1 LKSFLILNLVFQ
13 SGGKMKRLF
22 IVISV
27 FFIAACKDSGK
38 QSIKDTSV
46 LLKEITDG
54 YYQERMRYFPLE
66 ATANADN
73 RYNDLLPIDIS
84 DAYIDTLRQ
93 FYHRYSEKLL
103 TINKPE
109 LTGQDLISYEVLQ
122 YTLNIE
128 EEGLKFP
135 SNLMPVNQFW
145 GMHLTFSQLGSG
157 TSSQPFKTVKD
168 YDNFLQRI
176 SAFVAYQDT
185 SINNMK
191 RGMLQGFV
199 PARILIERTIPQYKS
214 LIANKVEESVFYG
227 PIKNMP
233 DSFSDADK
241 KRLTDA
247 YSNAILNQLNPSF
260 EKMAVFLEKEYL
272 PACLP
277 VAGISNIPGGKE
289 YYNWL
294 ANKWTTTTMSP
305 DEIYNLGLKE
315 VERLHSEMDKVKA
328 ETGFKGSLKEFFHF
342 IHTDP
347 QFFPFKKDSD
357 VIAAYLAIEDRMKPQ
372 LKKLF
377 NHVPK
382 AAFEVRQ
389 TEAYRAASA
398 SAEYNTAAPDG
409 SRPGVFYVPILDAT
423 KYNVVGM
430 EDLFLHEAIPGH
442 HYQISLQQENTSLPE
457 FRRFGWFGAYGEGWA
472 LYTESLGKELGLYT
486 DPYQYFGCLSEE
498 MHRAIRLVVDVGIHL
513 KGWTREKA
521 IQYSLDNE
529 MESEADITAE
539 IERYMAIPGQALSYK
554 IGQLKIIELRQKA
567 EEQLKDKFSIQKFHD
582 QLLSYGC
589 LPLSVLEKSIKLWI
603 KEQKKQG

>member
-1 LKSFLILNLVFQ
+1 MDFLCGV
-13 SGGKMKRLF
+13 KMKKYLF
-22 IVISV
+22 IACALFIIS
-27 FFIAACKDSGK
+27 CSENRK

-46 LLKEITDG
+46 LLKEITDD

-66 ATANADN
+66 ATANAYN

-122 YTLNIE
+122 YILNTE

-168 YDNFLQRI
+168 YDNFLKRI
-176 SAFVAYQDT
+176 TAFVAYQDT
-185 SINNMK
+185 SIGNMK
-191 RGMLQGFV
+191 RGMLQGIV

-214 LIANKVEESVFYG
+214 LIASKVEESVFYG

-233 DSFSDADK
+233 DSFSDTDK
-241 KRLTDA
+241 ERLTAA
-247 YSNAILNQLNPSF
+247 YSKAILQELNPSF
-260 EKMAVFLEKEYL
+260 EKMSVFLEKEYL
-272 PACLP
+272 PVCLP

-294 ANKWTTTTMSP
+294 ANKWTTTTMTP
-305 DEIYNLGLKE
+305 DEIYNVGLKE
-315 VERLHSEMDKVKA
+315 VERLHTEMDKVKA
-328 ETGFKGSLKEFFHF
+328 ETGFKGTLKEFFHF

-347 QFFPFKKDSD
+347 QFFPFKNDSD

-409 SRPGVFYVPILDAT
+409 SRPGVFYVPILDAS

-567 EEQLKDKFSIQKFHD
+567 EEQLKDKFSLQQFHD

-589 LPLSVLEKSIKLWI
+589 LPLSVLEKSINQWI
-603 KEQKKQG
+603 KEKKRQG

>member
-1 LKSFLILNLVFQ
+1 MKKYLLVTC
-13 SGGKMKRLF
+13 
-22 IVISV
+22 V
-27 FFIAACKDSGK
+27 FFISSCTTENRK

-54 YYQERMRYFPLE
+54 YYQERMHYFPLE
-66 ATANADN
+66 ATANSDN

-122 YTLNIE
+122 YTLEIE
-128 EEGLKFP
+128 EEGLKFH

-157 TSSQPFKTVKD
+157 NGSQPFKTVKD
-168 YDNFLQRI
+168 YDDFLKRI

-185 SINNMK
+185 SISNME
-191 RGMLQGFV
+191 RGMMQGIV

-214 LIANKVEESVFYG
+214 LIASKVEESVFYG
-227 PIKNMP
+227 PIINMP

-241 KRLTDA
+241 KRLTDV
-247 YSNAILNQLNPSF
+247 YSKAILQKLNPSF
-260 EKMAVFLEKEYL
+260 EKMAVFLEKVYL
-272 PACLP
+272 PACLT
-277 VAGISNIPGGKE
+277 VAGISNIPEGKE
-289 YYNWL
+289 YYTWL
-294 ANKWTTTTMSP
+294 ANKWTTTTMTP
-305 DEIYNLGLKE
+305 DEIYNVGLKE
-315 VERLHSEMDKVKA
+315 VERLHSEMDKIKT

-342 IHTDP
+342 IHTDS

-357 VIAAYLAIEDRMKPQ
+357 VIDAYLAIEDRMKPQ

-389 TEAYRAASA
+389 TEVYRAASA
-398 SAEYNTAAPDG
+398 SAEYNNAAPDG

-486 DPYQYFGCLSEE
+486 DPYQYFGSLSEE

-513 KGWTREKA
+513 KGWSREKA

-539 IERYMAIPGQALSYK
+539 IERYMAIPGQALAYK
-554 IGQLKIIELRQKA
+554 IGQLKIIELRHKA

-589 LPLSVLEKSIKLWI
+589 LPLSVLEKSIDLWI

>member
-1 LKSFLILNLVFQ
+1 MVFQ
-13 SGGKMKRLF
+13 IGGKMKRYL
-22 IVISV
+22 VAACV
-27 FFIAACKDSGK
+27 FFISSCTTENRK

-54 YYQERMRYFPLE
+54 YYQERMHYFPLE
-66 ATANADN
+66 ATANSDN

-122 YTLNIE
+122 YTLEIE
-128 EEGLKFP
+128 EKGLRFH

-157 TSSQPFKTVKD
+157 NGSQPFKTVKD
-168 YDNFLQRI
+168 YDDFLKRI

-185 SINNMK
+185 SISNMK
-191 RGMLQGFV
+191 RGMLQGVV
-199 PARILIERTIPQYKS
+199 PPRILIERTIPQYKS
-214 LIANKVEESVFYG
+214 LIASKVEESVFYG

-241 KRLTDA
+241 KRLTDV
-247 YSNAILNQLNPSF
+247 YSKAILQELNPSF
-260 EKMAVFLEKEYL
+260 EKMAVFLEKVYL
-272 PACLP
+272 PACLT
-277 VAGISNIPGGKE
+277 VAGISNIPEGRE
-289 YYNWL
+289 YYTWL
-294 ANKWTTTTMSP
+294 ANKWTTTTMTP
-305 DEIYNLGLKE
+305 DEIYNVGLKE
-315 VERLHSEMDKVKA
+315 VERLHSEMDKIKT

-342 IHTDP
+342 IHTDS

-357 VIAAYLAIEDRMKPQ
+357 VINAYLAIEDRMKPQ

-486 DPYQYFGCLSEE
+486 DPYQYFGSLSEE

-513 KGWTREKA
+513 KGWSREKA

-554 IGQLKIIELRQKA
+554 IGQLKIIELRHKA
-567 EEQLKDKFSIQKFHD
+567 EKELKDKFNIQKFHD

-589 LPLSVLEKSIKLWI
+589 LPLSVLEKSIDLWI